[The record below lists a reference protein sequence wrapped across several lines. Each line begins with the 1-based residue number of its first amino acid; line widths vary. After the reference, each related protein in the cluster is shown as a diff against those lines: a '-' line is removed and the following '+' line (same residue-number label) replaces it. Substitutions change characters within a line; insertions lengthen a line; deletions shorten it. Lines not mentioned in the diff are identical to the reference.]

1 MQDSIVSIQQ
11 TSIPERWKKTLILI
25 DAYIRSNAPESFTG
39 AYLFGSLSRSD
50 IRYDSDID
58 ICMTFADG
66 TNLRE
71 RQLVIFKGMVRSIS
85 ENVPVDVVCCEESTL
100 LLSEKPLFTE
110 IRKDG
115 RRFI

>member
-11 TSIPERWKKTLILI
+11 TTIPDRWKKALLLI
-25 DAYIRSNAPESFTG
+25 DTYIRSNAPETFTG

-50 IRYDSDID
+50 IHYSSDVD
-58 ICMTFADG
+58 ICMTFRDG

-85 ENVPVDVVCCEESTL
+85 EDVPVDVVCCEDSTL
-100 LLSEKPLFTE
+100 RLSEKPLFKE

>member
-1 MQDSIVSIQQ
+1 MQNSISSIQQ
-11 TSIPERWKKTLILI
+11 TNIPDRWKRALILV
-25 DAYIRSNAPESFTG
+25 DTYIRSNAPKSFTG

-50 IRYDSDID
+50 IRYNSDID

-66 TNLRE
+66 TDLRE
-71 RQLVIFKGMVRSIS
+71 HQLVVFKGMVRSIS
-85 ENVPVDVVCCEESTL
+85 EDVPIDVVCCCDSTL
-100 LLSEKPLFTE
+100 FSSEKPLFKE